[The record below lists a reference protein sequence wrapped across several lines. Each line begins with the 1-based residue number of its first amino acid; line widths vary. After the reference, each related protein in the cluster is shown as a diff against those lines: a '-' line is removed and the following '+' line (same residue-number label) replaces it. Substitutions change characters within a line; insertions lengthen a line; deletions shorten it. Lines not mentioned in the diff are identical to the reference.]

1 QRLEPGRRIRGLP
14 VSGPCRVLRDRR
26 VHPRPD
32 LQRPCPD
39 DGLRTVPAAAP
50 GLHQGG
56 RGQGSRGRR
65 THHRRE
71 GAGVLSQRGYHRHG
85 WRSLGLLPKLH
96 LPSVRGRP
104 AGHHHHRADDLPG
117 GAGDAMGSGPGCR
130 HPGVGPAAPH
140 LPARRAPAVSDRLCA
155 AVPGDHPAPAAR
167 DPADRRGPPAA
178 APSPSPGGRCSR
190 PARGPNTLEQAR
202 RRIHAGGRYVMTDLL
217 SVHDVTKIFGGVH
230 AVDGASLRVQE
241 GTITALIGPNGSG
254 KTTLFNIITGYLKA
268 DAGRVEFDGRH
279 VTGSHPGRLYR
290 QGLSR
295 TFQQAR
301 IFPQLTVQENLVVA
315 GGYEWRQLFTS
326 RVGGKDRERPASLLE
341 EFRLTDISELL
352 ASELSYGQRKLLE
365 FAAVLMSSPR
375 LVLLD
380 EPTAGVNPVLI
391 ETMERHIRERNAAGI
406 TFLIVEHDM
415 TFVMRLC
422 DPVIVLDAGKPI
434 FAGEPSVVQNNPLV
448 LDAYLGS

>member
-1 QRLEPGRRIRGLP
+1 
-14 VSGPCRVLRDRR
+14 
-26 VHPRPD
+26 
-32 LQRPCPD
+32 
-39 DGLRTVPAAAP
+39 
-50 GLHQGG
+50 
-56 RGQGSRGRR
+56 
-65 THHRRE
+65 
-71 GAGVLSQRGYHRHG
+71 
-85 WRSLGLLPKLH
+85 
-96 LPSVRGRP
+96 
-104 AGHHHHRADDLPG
+104 
-117 GAGDAMGSGPGCR
+117 M
-130 HPGVGPAAPH
+130 
-140 LPARRAPAVSDRLCA
+140 SD
-155 AVPGDHPAPAAR
+155 V
-167 DPADRRGPPAA
+167 
-178 APSPSPGGRCSR
+178 
-190 PARGPNTLEQAR
+190 
-202 RRIHAGGRYVMTDLL
+202 L
-217 SVHDVTKIFGGVH
+217 SVHDVTKIFGGVR
-230 AVDGASLRVQE
+230 AVDGASLSVQE

-268 DAGRVEFDGRH
+268 DAGRVVFDGRD

-315 GGYEWRQLFTS
+315 GGYGWRQLFTS
-326 RVGGKDRERPASLLE
+326 RVAGQDRKRAASLLE

-422 DPVIVLDAGKPI
+422 DPVIVLDAGRPI
-434 FAGEPSVVQNNPLV
+434 FTGEPAVVQSNALV